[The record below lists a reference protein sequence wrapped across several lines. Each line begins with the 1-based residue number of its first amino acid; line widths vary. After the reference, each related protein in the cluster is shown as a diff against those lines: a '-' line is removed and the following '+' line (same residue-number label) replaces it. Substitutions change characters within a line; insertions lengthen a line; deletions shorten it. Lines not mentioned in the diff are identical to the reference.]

1 TGSLTYD
8 AAENRLTYTDA
19 TGTPKELILNTTNLR
34 YDTERNALQYTNTKG
49 LTESIG
55 LSALVTSNETL
66 TSLDQ
71 DAIGLQ
77 YKDEK
82 GVVHKAKIVSAN
94 TANIIKVDGDFG
106 ALLIAE
112 DIHAN
117 QEKTTVSG
125 GKGTVV
131 TLEENN
137 NTKNYKV
144 EVTDDLIKILKSAMP
159 KFFYMPS
166 MVMPTSKDQISDPTI
181 MEENAGVFTIKLY
194 NSYTKQFN
202 LTDASSSAVNA
213 GRATKLPVL
222 PANQLDYYVTFY
234 DKTVFEGVSISNEG
248 DLSYRIKQDAD
259 ITIGSFMNIV
269 FAVRP

>member
-1 TGSLTYD
+1 YID
-8 AAENRLTYTDA
+8 AK
-19 TGTPKELILNTTNLR
+19 GVSKELALNITGLR
-34 YDTERNALQYTNTKG
+34 YDAESSALQYTNSKG
-49 LTESIG
+49 LTETIG
-55 LSALVTSNETL
+55 LAALVKSNETL
-66 TSLDQ
+66 TSLNQ
-71 DAIGLQ
+71 DATGIE
-77 YKDEK
+77 YRDESNNT
-82 GVVHKAKIVSAN
+82 HNAKVVSAN
-94 TANIIKVDGDFG
+94 TTNIIKVDGDFG

-166 MVMPTSKDQISDPTI
+166 MVMPTFKDQISDKDV
-181 MEENAGVFTIKLY
+181 MEENGGVFTIKLY
-194 NSYTKQFN
+194 ESYKKQFG
-202 LTDASSSAVNA
+202 LTDQSSSAVNV
-213 GRATKLPVL
+213 GKVTTLPVL
-222 PANQLDYYVTFY
+222 PANELDYYVTFY
-234 DKTVFEGVSISNEG
+234 DKTVFEEVSISNEG
-248 DLSYRIKQDAD
+248 VLTYRIKQDAD